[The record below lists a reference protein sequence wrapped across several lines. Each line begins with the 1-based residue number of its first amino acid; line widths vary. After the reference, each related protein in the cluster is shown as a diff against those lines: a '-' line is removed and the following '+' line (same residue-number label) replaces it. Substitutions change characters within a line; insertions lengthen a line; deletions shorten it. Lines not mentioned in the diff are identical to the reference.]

1 MSIHF
6 LSKEEIDQ
14 LNLLPKEI
22 PRADLTRAF
31 ELSKEDQHLLKGLR
45 GDHNRLGVALL
56 LGCLRHLGFFPT
68 DIPDASSESVDYVGK
83 QLTIEPTLLEQYG
96 RREKTLNSHQHLV
109 LLHLGFRR
117 ASPIDLLDLE
127 QWLLERALEHDKP
140 KLLFELACDQLR
152 RNKIVR
158 PGITQLARMVG
169 TARAEAERVS
179 SLRLQPQLTQN
190 TRDFLDG
197 LLVSESGHSQL
208 PWLQHTPSS
217 NTTAAILK
225 TLDKLAFL
233 NKHNVAD
240 WVLTSLTPN
249 RLKWLAKKGSCASTQ
264 GLRELKEQ
272 ARYPILMAFLQE
284 ALYTFTDAVIEM
296 VDARLWELYN
306 EAKHSFKHDRLAAT
320 QTINE
325 TLTVFKHIG
334 QILLDKSINDATVR
348 KLALDHLAEGQLELA
363 LTKADQLIRPDDDD
377 FSDYFAKG
385 HSKVEKFSRRFLN
398 HMVFQA
404 SSHDE
409 GLLEGLEII
418 KAIHNGAKRKLPTTA
433 PTAFIPLSW
442 IKEVFTDDGLEWKS
456 YEIAALWV
464 LRQKLRSGDV
474 YVKHSRRFTE
484 LERYLIPK
492 RDWPAQRGDAPGL
505 LGVPLTAE
513 TFLKERFTLLKTLAH
528 KVETLLSVEH
538 SSIRQENGEIIVT
551 PLEMDKPTTE
561 LKALRKLIDGRLPKC
576 SITDILIE
584 VDNWTGF
591 SDAFQHLDNIQSRD
605 RELLTQ
611 QYACLIAQACNIG
624 FKPMAEA
631 ADLPYNKLLW
641 CNRWYLRDTT
651 LDDALTIL
659 INYHHMLPFS
669 EFWGTGLLSS
679 SDGQRFP
686 VRGNTRKAR
695 ALSRYFGYGKGIT
708 FYTWTSD
715 QFSQYGSKVIPS
727 TIRDATY
734 VLDAIL
740 DNETDLDIIEH
751 TTDTAGYTEIV
762 FALFSLLGLTFS
774 PRIRDLADQQLYRP
788 ASLILETLPLLT
800 SHLTNT
806 LNEQRISYHWDEM
819 LRYALSLKKGYGT
832 ASLLI
837 QKLQAYPRQHPISK
851 ALQEFGRLEKTIH
864 ILRWYED
871 IYTRKR
877 VSRQLNKG
885 EALHYLRSHLLF
897 GKHGEIEGMED
908 EPLDLQVACLNLV
921 TNAIV
926 IFNTVH
932 IAKAVEDLKREGHD
946 IHDNDLARIWPSR
959 FSHINFLGKYHFNV
973 DNIRPG
979 ERF

>member
-6 LSKEEIDQ
+6 LSKAEIHH
-14 LNLLPKEI
+14 LNSLPNEI
-22 PRADLTRAF
+22 ARADLTTSF
-31 ELSKEDQHLLKGLR
+31 ELSKEDLHVLKGLR
-45 GDHNRLGVALL
+45 GDHNRLGVAML
-56 LGCLRHLGFFPT
+56 LGCLRHVGFFPT
-68 DIPDASSESVDYVGK
+68 NLPDASSDVVDYVAK
-83 QLTIEPTLLEQYG
+83 QLGIDQILLEQYG
-96 RREKTLNSHQHLV
+96 QREKTLNTHHHLV
-109 LLHLGFRR
+109 LQHLGFRR
-117 ASPIDLLDLE
+117 ATPMDVLDLE

-158 PGITQLARMVG
+158 PGLTQLARMVG

-179 SLRLQPQLTQN
+179 SERLQSQLGQT
-190 TRDFLDG
+190 TREFLDS
-197 LLVSESGHSQL
+197 LLVSESGHSRL

-225 TLDKLAFL
+225 TLDKLTFL
-233 NKHNVAD
+233 HEHKVAD
-240 WVLTSLTPN
+240 WSLNSLNPN
-249 RLKWLAKKGSCASTQ
+249 RLKWLAKKGSRASTQ
-264 GLRELKEQ
+264 GLRDLKEQ

-306 EAKHSFKHDRLAAT
+306 EAKHSFKNDRLAAT

-334 QILLDKSINDATVR
+334 QVLLDKSIEETTVR
-348 KLALDHLAEGQLELA
+348 KLALEHLAEGQLETA
-363 LTKADQLIRPDDDD
+363 LTKAEQLIRPEQDD
-377 FSDYFAKG
+377 FSDYFAKN
-385 HSKVEKFSRRFLN
+385 HSKVEKFSKRYLQG
-398 HMVFQA
+398 MVFLA
-404 SSHDE
+404 SSDDE
-409 GLLEGLEII
+409 GLLEGLEVI
-418 KAIHNGAKRKLPTTA
+418 KAIHNGTKRKIPTTA
-433 PTAFIPLSW
+433 PTAFIPSSW
-442 IKEVFTDDGLEWKS
+442 FKEVFRDDGLDWKS

-474 YVKHSRRFTE
+474 YLQHSRRFTE

-492 RDWPAQRGDAPGL
+492 HDWLVQRHDAPGL
-505 LGVPLTAE
+505 LGIPLTAE
-513 TFLKERFTLLKTLAH
+513 TFLEERFALLKTLAY
-528 KVETLLSVEH
+528 KVEALLSAEQ
-538 SSIRQENGEIIVT
+538 SDIREENGEIIVT
-551 PLEMDKPTTE
+551 PLEMEKPDLE
-561 LKALRKLIDGRLPKC
+561 LKKLRKLIDERLPKC
-576 SITDILIE
+576 GITDILIE
-584 VDNWTGF
+584 VDNWTHF
-591 SDAFQHLDNIQSRD
+591 SNAFQHLDGVQSRD

-611 QYACLIAQACNIG
+611 QYACLITQACNIG

-651 LDDALTIL
+651 LDDALTLL
-659 INYHHMLPFS
+659 INYHHTLPFA
-669 EFWGTGLLSS
+669 EFWGSGLLSS

-686 VRGNTRKAR
+686 VRGDTRKAR
-695 ALSRYFGYGKGIT
+695 ALPRYFGYGKGIT

-715 QFSQYGSKVIPS
+715 QFSQYGTKVIPS

-774 PRIRDLADQQLYRP
+774 PRIRDLADQQLYRL
-788 ASLILETLPLLT
+788 ALLGLETLPLLG
-800 SHLTNT
+800 SHLVTT
-806 LNEQRISYHWDEM
+806 LNEERIGYQWDEM
-819 LRYALSLKKGYGT
+819 LRYAVSLKKGYGT

-837 QKLQAYPRQHPISK
+837 QKLQAYPRQHPITK

-908 EPLDLQVACLNLV
+908 EPLDLQAACLNLV

-932 IAKAVEDLKREGHD
+932 MAKAIEDLRREGHD
-946 IHDNDLARIWPSR
+946 IRDNDLARVWPSR

-979 ERF
+979 EHF